1 MNYLLERV
9 TPKCSEILERCAWKG
24 SLWRCDSL
32 FQPIN
37 SSEGVCCSFNNY
49 AFPTSNYDQKIMSS
63 IPKEPRRVTACGY
76 QTGLS
81 LLLKPNP
88 DDYVGT
94 EIASSGFRVG
104 QETLCD
110 KKLLKIFYCS
120 TNFQLQLMVHNSYDN
135 ADPNA
140 VTKLLPS
147 KSEAYLSIAP
157 ESTYS
162 TDDVFQLAPDLR
174 NCLKSDERNMDTFAK
189 YSYVNCVAEC
199 RSAIVNFYCG
209 CVPYNL
215 PNNGTSKTQ
224 CNIYIHSI

>member
-104 QETLCD
+104 QD
-110 KKLLKIFYCS
+110 FMIR
-120 TNFQLQLMVHNSYDN
+120 
-135 ADPNA
+135 
-140 VTKLLPS
+140 TKLL
-147 KSEAYLSIAP
+147 LD
-157 ESTYS
+157 YS
-162 TDDVFQLAPDLR
+162 NVSMFKKQ
-174 NCLKSDERNMDTFAK
+174 CLKD
-189 YSYVNCVAEC
+189 V
-199 RSAIVNFYCG
+199 
-209 CVPYNL
+209 
-215 PNNGTSKTQ
+215 
-224 CNIYIHSI
+224 